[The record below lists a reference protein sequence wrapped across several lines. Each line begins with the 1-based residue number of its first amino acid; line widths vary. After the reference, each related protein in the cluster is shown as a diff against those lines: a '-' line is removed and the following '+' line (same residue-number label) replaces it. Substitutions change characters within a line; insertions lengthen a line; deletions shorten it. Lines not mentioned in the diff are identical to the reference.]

1 MSLLT
6 DQEIA
11 KQSARID
18 SLTSAGAEYQRQ
30 CFEQAA
36 RIKELEAVEEQ
47 RDQMIA
53 DLYEKRG
60 NDLIKI
66 DEQAERI
73 KELEKKAELPM
84 KYKRMQFNAELQKEV
99 EQQAAE
105 ISRLK
110 EVLAKC
116 KGSLS
121 NGLEYIDE
129 PPERNCSCHVSPPCS
144 DCVDH
149 SALREFF
156 NDAREALAAI
166 KEEGL

>member
-1 MSLLT
+1 MSVLT

-30 CFEQAA
+30 CF
-36 RIKELEAVEEQ
+36 
-47 RDQMIA
+47 
-53 DLYEKRG
+53 
-60 NDLIKI
+60 
-66 DEQAERI
+66 EQAERI

-105 ISRLK
+105 ITRLR

-116 KGSLS
+116 KTAIISLY
-121 NGLEYIDE
+121 GCYPPPYKKDE
-129 PPERNCSCHVSPPCS
+129 K
-144 DCVDH
+144 
-149 SALREFF
+149 A
-156 NDAREALAAI
+156 AIAKEALAAI